1 MKCLNIKQI
10 YLYIEKELE
19 AAENKK
25 IEEHLASCLKCRNAF
40 EERKL
45 LVQAAESLPLWETP
59 PQFTQQVMARIFP
72 LKVSPF
78 AWLRVLAAAFTSISL
93 ALLILFLATG
103 QNLSTLI
110 FSLNHT
116 FWSYVRDFLPISVK
130 LLKLASLL
138 LKVVQQLSGY
148 LLKALSWLTT
158 LVSPQLQLIM
168 AMVTI
173 ILIALFIYG
182 IKRKILIGEKA

>member
-173 ILIALFIYG
+173 ILIVLFIYG